1 MKESPMSTRGIRNN
15 NPGNI
20 RHNKANKWQG
30 ASKNQPDNEF
40 VRFDTMVWG
49 VRAMARLLINYYD
62 DYKCDTVT
70 KIVKRWAPEKGH
82 ANGKSY
88 TQNTNGYIQHVCALS
103 GLSANEK
110 LNLHSFDHLAPLVRA
125 MMYHETAGESATA
138 VTKDQLTK
146 ALVLAGVEPKKKP
159 VAQQS
164 TVKAANVAGTAAVG
178 SAVVPA
184 IIHETTTQ
192 LQPYADLSDYIRWA
206 LLGLTL
212 AAVVYIVYHQYRKS
226 KQGL

>member
-1 MKESPMSTRGIRNN
+1 MSTRGIRNN

-30 ASKNQPDNEF
+30 ASKSQPDNEF
-40 VRFDTMVWG
+40 VRFDSMVYG

-62 DYKCDTVT
+62 DYKCDTVS
-70 KIVKRWAPEKGH
+70 KIVRRWAPAKGY

-88 TQNTNGYIQHVCALS
+88 TQNTAGYVSHVCALT
-103 GLSANEK
+103 GFAADKK
-110 LNLHSFDHLAPLVRA
+110 LNLHSFDDLEPLVRA
-125 MMYHETAGESATA
+125 MMYHETAGESAKA
-138 VTKDQLTK
+138 VTKDQITK

-159 VAQQS
+159 VPQQS
-164 TVKAANVAGTAAVG
+164 TVKAANVAATATIG
-178 SAVVPA
+178 SAAVPA

-206 LLGLTL
+206 MLGLALL
-212 AAVVYIVYHQYRKS
+212 AMAYIVYHQYRKS